1 MTTPHERTRS
11 LTQAWEFL
19 QELSKDSDIPES
31 KRRQAKALLR
41 HYPTAQDIALEDQLN
56 RRRREELMLL
66 ADKHGPLHPVLA
78 TWLIFESMISG
89 E

>member
-11 LTQAWEFL
+11 LIQTWEFL

-41 HYPTAQDIALEDQLN
+41 HSN
-56 RRRREELMLL
+56 GR
-66 ADKHGPLHPVLA
+66 
-78 TWLIFESMISG
+78 
-89 E
+89 